1 MKHFH
6 VSLTVNAIIRPS
18 SRTHVHVHAV
28 GGGGGI
34 PCRTGVI
41 QHPQRSANQKKAG
54 FQEEELKRLIPERT

>member
-1 MKHFH
+1 MKHFQH
-6 VSLTVNAIIRPS
+6 SLTINAIIRPS
-18 SRTHVHVHAV
+18 SQTHVHVHAV
-28 GGGGGI
+28 EEAG